1 MIASRVLRVRQRDL
15 AGTLDVVAG
24 FDWISL
30 CTDYGYADGFV
41 ASCHGV
47 IARIAPHA
55 RVLDVTHAVAPGDVR
70 RGSAVLAD
78 TLPWLP
84 PAVHVAVVDPGV
96 GTARRG
102 VALVSGDAVLVGPD
116 NGLLLA
122 AAQALC
128 GVRAVYELVEPG
140 YRLPRVSAT
149 FHGRDVFA
157 PAAAH
162 LARGVPPE
170 ALGPAA
176 DPASLV
182 TLPAPLCQV
191 DSDRIRIEVLT
202 VDHFGN
208 VALAAGAAELSA
220 LGMQV
225 GASVTLRWPAGE
237 LLVRFGKTFADVAE
251 GELVL
256 LIDSAG
262 HLAVAL
268 RAGSAARRTGLQPE
282 DVIEL
287 TYGNN

>member
-1 MIASRVLRVRQRDL
+1 
-15 AGTLDVVAG
+15 VAG

-162 LARGVPPE
+162 LARGVSPE

-268 RAGSAARRTGLQPE
+268 RAGSAARRTDLQPG

>member
-1 MIASRVLRVRQRDL
+1 VADP
-15 AGTLDVVAG
+15 AGTLEVVAG
-24 FDWISL
+24 FEWISL

-55 RVLDVTHAVAPGDVR
+55 RVLDVTHAVEPGDVR
-70 RGSAVLAD
+70 RGSVVLAD

-116 NGLLLA
+116 NGLLLPA
-122 AAQALC
+122 ALALG
-128 GVRAVYELVEPG
+128 GVRAAYELVDSK
-140 YRLPRVSAT
+140 YRLPTVSAT

-162 LARGVPPE
+162 LGRGVPAD
-170 ALGPAA
+170 ALGPAT

-182 TLPAPLCQV
+182 TLPPPVCQA

-208 VALAAGAAELSA
+208 VALAAGAAEVTVI
-220 LGMQV
+220 GMQV
-225 GASVTLRWPAGE
+225 GESVTLRWPTGE
-237 LLVRFGKTFADVAE
+237 QSVRFGETFADVAE

-262 HLAVAL
+262 HLAVAR
-268 RAGSAARRTGLQPE
+268 RAGSAALRTGLQAGT
-282 DVIEL
+282 VVEL
-287 TYGNN
+287 IRTDS